1 MFLHTEGWRRI
12 LKKKERYIILI
23 FDQKEAVTGIIS
35 RGEESQVTWTDDYG
49 VIDIMEDY
57 IVHDLMINEYSSSL
71 SENERK
77 KYEAA
82 TDNVRKKFLKIKE
95 LNMSYIPKYE
105 EALNILKEYNSLDF
119 HILHGQVVG
128 GVMKYFAQQY
138 DPENVDF
145 WEVVGLLH
153 DLDYGMYPDEHCVKQ
168 VELMEKH
175 NIDER
180 IMKAT
185 VSHGYG
191 ITKTNVKPEHMMEK
205 ILLQLMN

>member
-1 MFLHTEGWRRI
+1 
-12 LKKKERYIILI
+12 
-23 FDQKEAVTGIIS
+23 
-35 RGEESQVTWTDDYG
+35 
-49 VIDIMEDY
+49 
-57 IVHDLMINEYSSSL
+57 
-71 SENERK
+71 
-77 KYEAA
+77 
-82 TDNVRKKFLKIKE
+82 
-95 LNMSYIPKYE
+95 MSYIPKYE

-205 ILLQLMN
+205 ILFAVDELTGLICAAALMRPSKSVIDMEVKSVKKKFKDKAFAKGCSRDIIKMGASNLGWEINFLLEETLKAMKTLVEPLNI